1 MSLRTPAILPA
12 SVPATIAPAELPSAV
27 KQVSVVLPCLNEE
40 RTIGACITKAL
51 STLETLGFD
60 GEVLVCDNGSTD
72 GSAAAAAAAGARV
85 VSEVRRGYGIA
96 LRHGIEAAQGEYVL
110 MADSDDTYDLSQIG
124 DFIRP
129 LQAGADFVM
138 GNRFGG
144 RIHAGAMP
152 VLNHYLGNPVLTLLL
167 KVLFG
172 SPFSDAQCGM
182 RAFRRDAYHA
192 MQLRTVGMEFAS
204 EMVISALRL
213 GLRTAQVPIDYYPRH
228 TYSKLRPWRD
238 GLRHVRFIA
247 AFCPLRL
254 FQVPALLAGLAGLV
268 LLFLPPATATNGD
281 FAGHQVL
288 GWLMLISAFQLALA
302 GVVSKTY
309 ALLRGF
315 EHSHREL
322 EWFYEH
328 FALDRGVLAGL
339 VIGVGSIV
347 LLTNHWPGTLES
359 SFKLLGSALFAM
371 ASEAV
376 FSSFTLSLLGVRIA
390 NDEPPDAA
398 ADA

>member
-1 MSLRTPAILPA
+1 MSLRVPVITTPTTPAGA
-12 SVPATIAPAELPSAV
+12 APVEHHGAF

-40 RTIGACITKAL
+40 QTIGTCVTKAL
-51 STLETLGFD
+51 STLETLGLN

-72 GSAAAAAAAGARV
+72 GSATVAAGAGARV
-85 VSEVRRGYGIA
+85 VSEARQGYGIA
-96 LRHGIEAAQGEYVL
+96 LRHGIDAAHGEFVV

-124 DFIRP
+124 AFIRP
-129 LQAGADFVM
+129 LQTGADFVM

-144 RIHAGAMP
+144 HIHAGAMP

-167 KVLFG
+167 QVVFG

-182 RAFRRDAYHA
+182 RAFRRDVYHA

-204 EMVISALRL
+204 EMVIQALRL
-213 GLRTAQVPIDYYPRH
+213 GLRTAQVPIDYYPRR
-228 TYSKLRPWRD
+228 TDSKLRPWRD

-254 FQVPALLAGLAGLV
+254 FQIPALLAGLAGLM
-268 LLFLPPATATNGD
+268 LLFLPPATATGSE

-288 GWLMLISAFQLALA
+288 GWLMLISAFQLALT
-302 GVVSKTY
+302 GVVAKTY

-315 EHSHREL
+315 EHSHKEL

-339 VIGVGSIV
+339 LVGVGSIV

-359 SFKLLGSALFAM
+359 SLRLLGSALFAM
-371 ASEAV
+371 ASEAI

-390 NDEPPDAA
+390 SDEPPDAA
-398 ADA
+398 ADG